1 MACKKL
7 HKIFMTFCEKK
18 LLKQNAF
25 LTYSLKFLRSN
36 KLDQLEFKL
45 FLRCRK
51 IQEKL
56 RNKIA

>member
-45 FLRCRK
+45 ET
-51 IQEKL
+51 IIES
-56 RNKIA
+56 